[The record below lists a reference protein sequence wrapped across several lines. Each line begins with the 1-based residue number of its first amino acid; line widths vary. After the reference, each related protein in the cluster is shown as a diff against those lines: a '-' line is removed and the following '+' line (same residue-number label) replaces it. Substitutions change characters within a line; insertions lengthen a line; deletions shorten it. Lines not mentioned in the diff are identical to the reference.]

1 MYKLQASKI
10 PKNIHW
16 FFSHLCVLLETLLLV
31 SLLKGGLPR
40 WVGGREHVL
49 WVRTRLGPDHVV
61 AGVVEVGHRSPVQT
75 RGGEDG
81 LVYSIFLLASSR
93 STRHWRRVTI
103 HWRTRLQRKAIRVR
117 TIKEYLEAQKMS
129 GVINKLTTR

>member
-1 MYKLQASKI
+1 MG
-10 PKNIHW
+10 
-16 FFSHLCVLLETLLLV
+16 
-31 SLLKGGLPR
+31 LLKGGLTR
-40 WVGGREHVL
+40 RVGGSEHVL
-49 WVRTRLGPDHVV
+49 WVGSCLCPDHVV

-93 STRHWRRVTI
+93 STRHWRRVAI

-129 GVINKLTTR
+129 GVMNNLTKR

>member
-1 MYKLQASKI
+1 MLKA
-10 PKNIHW
+10 
-16 FFSHLCVLLETLLLV
+16 LLMG
-31 SLLKGGLPR
+31 LLKGCLTRG
-40 WVGGREHVL
+40 VGGGQHVL
-49 WVRTRLGPDHVV
+49 WIGPRLGPDHVV
-61 AGVVEVGHRSPVQT
+61 AGVVEVGHGSPVQT

-93 STRHWRRVTI
+93 STRHWRRVAI

>member
-1 MYKLQASKI
+1 MENANVQASKLSL
-10 PKNIHW
+10 PSVSTG
-16 FFSHLCVLLETLLLV
+16 FAHLSVLLLKALLMGLLEG
-31 SLLKGGLPR
+31 SLTRG
-40 WVGGREHVL
+40 VGGREHVL
-49 WVRTRLGPDHVV
+49 WIGSRLGPDHVV

-103 HWRTRLQRKAIRVR
+103 HWRTRLQ
-117 TIKEYLEAQKMS
+117 
-129 GVINKLTTR
+129 